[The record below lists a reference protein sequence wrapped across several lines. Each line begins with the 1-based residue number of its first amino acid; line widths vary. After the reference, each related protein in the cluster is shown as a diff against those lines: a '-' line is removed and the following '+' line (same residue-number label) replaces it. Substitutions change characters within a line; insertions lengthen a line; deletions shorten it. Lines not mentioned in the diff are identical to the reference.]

1 VLFVLVRAAGL
12 SSAMV
17 IAGGLCILA
26 LAAMA
31 TRPHV
36 RRL

>member
-1 VLFVLVRAAGL
+1 VLVRAAGL
-12 SSAMV
+12 SSALV
-17 IAGGLCILA
+17 IAGVLCTVA